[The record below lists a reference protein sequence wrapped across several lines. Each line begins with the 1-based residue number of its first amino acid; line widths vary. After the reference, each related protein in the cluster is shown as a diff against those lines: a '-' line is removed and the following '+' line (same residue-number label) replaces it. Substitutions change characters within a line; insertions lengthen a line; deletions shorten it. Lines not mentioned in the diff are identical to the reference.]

1 MSSPF
6 PAPLL
11 ERFRRTAAVAVVIID
26 DPERAEP
33 LAQALLKGGID
44 LVELT
49 LRTPG
54 ALESMRRI
62 RRAFPAIGL
71 GAGTILRPDQVAEVV
86 DAGAE
91 FGVAPGLNPS
101 VVVAAQKSG
110 LPFAPGICTP
120 SEIERAL
127 ELGCRLLKFFPAESL
142 GGIRH
147 LKVTTSPYNHLAVDY
162 IPLGGITRQ
171 NAEGYLREPSVIA
184 LGGSWI
190 APREAIAAG
199 DWDRVEANARAVAE
213 LVGTIRGDTLK

>member
-1 MSSPF
+1 MPSPF

-11 ERFRRTAAVAVVIID
+11 GRFRRAGVVAVVVID

-33 LAQALLKGGID
+33 LAGALLEGGVD
-44 LVELT
+44 LIELT
-49 LRTPG
+49 LRTPA

-71 GAGTILRPDQVAEVV
+71 GAGTVLRPDQIAEVV
-86 DAGAE
+86 DAGGS

-101 VVVAAQKSG
+101 VVHAADSAG

-120 SEIERAL
+120 SEIERAV
-127 ELGCRLLKFFPAESL
+127 ELGCTLLKFFPAEPL
-142 GGIRH
+142 GGVRFLKTIAAPYAH
-147 LKVTTSPYNHLAVDY
+147 LGIGYL
-162 IPLGGITRQ
+162 PLGGI
-171 NAEGYLREPSVIA
+171 NARNAGDYLREPSVVA

-199 DWDRVEANARAVAE
+199 DWALIRANARAVSDLAKS
-213 LVGTIRGDTLK
+213 LRGNSNA